1 MSMLQ
6 RKRRMEMKKASFK
19 DEWIKVEILYQ
30 AIVDGRF
37 KEEDWINKIIA
48 WGETAFIIKKEEISK
63 TYYINFAGKTVMT
76 GIESF
81 IEAYKKIEEK
91 DWDIVRVVSAIM
103 ADYMIW
109 EKEQKEVETN
119 KVKLSENI
127 IDSAINNKI
136 KTTKR

>member
-1 MSMLQ
+1 
-6 RKRRMEMKKASFK
+6 
-19 DEWIKVEILYQ
+19 
-30 AIVDGRF
+30 
-37 KEEDWINKIIA
+37 
-48 WGETAFIIKKEEISK
+48 
-63 TYYINFAGKTVMT
+63 MT

-127 IDSAINNKI
+127 IDSAINNEI
-136 KTTKR
+136 KTTKDDKNNSRRKRANT

>member
-103 ADYMIW
+103 AYYRDW
-109 EKEQKEVETN
+109 ETDRKSTRLNSSHSGE
-119 KVKLSENI
+119 SRMPS
-127 IDSAINNKI
+127 SA
-136 KTTKR
+136 

>member
-1 MSMLQ
+1 
-6 RKRRMEMKKASFK
+6 MEMKKASFK

>member
-1 MSMLQ
+1 
-6 RKRRMEMKKASFK
+6 MEMKKASFK

-48 WGETAFIIKKEEISK
+48 WGETTFIIKKEEISK

-127 IDSAINNKI
+127 IDSTINNKI

>member
-1 MSMLQ
+1 
-6 RKRRMEMKKASFK
+6 MKKASFK